1 MCFGLSPFGGTGRGL
16 WYSFDAWG
24 RRRSAN
30 DWNYTLDA
38 NDQPL
43 FAGRGFTGH
52 EFLSDFN
59 LYNMNGRLYDP
70 VVGRFLSPDPVIQD
84 PLATQEYNRYSY
96 CLNNPL
102 KYSDPTGYKK
112 APKLEGFDWA
122 YIDYMTRRFSSW
134 GNGTGGGYHTY
145 ISSLGNGGY
154 SGVPGANV
162 THGDAAIPGS
172 YYGEIIDAIRN
183 GFTITVTDDFSRI
196 NVNISIGKLNPVT
209 SKEGGIYS
217 FNPTASSFLIPTTGY
232 FGVTGNISAGGG
244 GDKWYYGFPGVGPAL
259 QSGDQLSRGEYVA
272 AAASFGIALVDVF
285 TLGSGGALR
294 SAGTTTV
301 KVGTRAFFSGA
312 GTEAQALSKGLTTL
326 GQTRAGQNLT
336 KLTADMPYYPG
347 SQAYEMWGRLST
359 QWAKG
364 ASGEVHVFQ
373 NAANG
378 VDVLSIWKVY
388 EYPALKANPNV
399 TNIIFHY

>member
-1 MCFGLSPFGGTGRGL
+1 MNNFT
-16 WYSFDAWG
+16 
-24 RRRSAN
+24 
-30 DWNYTLDA
+30 DWSYTLSGE
-38 NDQPL
+38 PEL
-43 FAGRGFTGH
+43 MAGRGFTGH
-52 EFLSDFN
+52 SLPQLAGEWLPWFN
-59 LYNMNGRLYDP
+59 LYNMPARMSHSGGNGRLYDP

-102 KYSDPTGYKK
+102 KYTDPTGYKK

-145 ISSLGNGGY
+145 ISSLGGGGY
-154 SGVPGANV
+154 YGIPGANV

-232 FGVTGNISAGGG
+232 FGVAGNIPAGQGVERDWL
-244 GDKWYYGFPGVGPAL
+244 DKTQIGIESYALSNSSKEQLFKLAAKTDASINNLKYVKGVKVVGKTLVVGSVAVTGYQVYNDWNKGNYY
-259 QSGDQLSRGEYVA
+259 
-272 AAASFGIALVDVF
+272 
-285 TLGSGGALR
+285 
-294 SAGTTTV
+294 SAGT
-301 KVGTRAFFSGA
+301 RAAVLGIGLASAAIPVA
-312 GTEAQALSKGLTTL
+312 GWFI
-326 GQTRAGQNLT
+326 AGGIGVADAIWGEQFYNWVELNLRNE
-336 KLTADMPYYPG
+336 P
-347 SQAYEMWGRLST
+347 
-359 QWAKG
+359 
-364 ASGEVHVFQ
+364 
-373 NAANG
+373 
-378 VDVLSIWKVY
+378 
-388 EYPALKANPNV
+388 
-399 TNIIFHY
+399 